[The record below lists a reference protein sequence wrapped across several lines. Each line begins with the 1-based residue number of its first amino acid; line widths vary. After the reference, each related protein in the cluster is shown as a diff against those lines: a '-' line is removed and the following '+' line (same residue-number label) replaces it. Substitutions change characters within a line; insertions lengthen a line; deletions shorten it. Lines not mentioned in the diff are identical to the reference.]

1 MRIAILDDY
10 HKALLNSPPV
20 ERLREKAD
28 VLVFTESLSPEERK
42 EKLRDVEGII
52 ALRERTRF
60 DSAFFQDTPSLRLI
74 SQTGNGV
81 AHIDLAAA
89 TKAGVLVATA
99 PGGSSASTA
108 ELAIGLM
115 LALMRQIPQNDAG
128 IKAGQWPSYLGRT
141 LEGKT
146 LGLLGL
152 GRVGGAT
159 ARLAGAFGMRM
170 LVWSRNM
177 TPNRAKEYGAEST
190 DIEGLLRES
199 DIVSVHL
206 AMNPDTRG
214 LVDEAKLRLMKPNA
228 FLVNTARGPIV
239 DEEALVRVLQEGVIA
254 GAGLDVFG
262 QEPLPT
268 DHPLRHLPNVILT
281 PHIGWP
287 TDISYATF
295 AESAVRVMEQYID
308 GKLENVLNP
317 EARQK

>member
-1 MRIAILDDY
+1 MRVAILDDY

-20 ERLREKAD
+20 ERLKKKAE
-28 VLVFTESLSPEERK
+28 VLVFTESLAPQERK
-42 EKLRDVEGII
+42 EKLKDVDAII

-60 DSAFFQDTPSLRLI
+60 DTTFFNDTPSLRLI
-74 SQTGNGV
+74 SQTGNGI

-89 TKAGVLVATA
+89 TTAGVLVATA

-108 ELAIGLM
+108 ELAIALM

-128 IKAGQWPSYLGRT
+128 LKAGDWPNYLGMT

-159 ARLAGAFGMRM
+159 ARLAKSFGMKL

-177 TPNRAKEYGAEST
+177 TPERAAEYGAESV
-190 DIEGLLRES
+190 DLERLLKES

-214 LVDEAKLRLMKPNA
+214 LLDERKLRLMKRDA
-228 FLVNTARGPIV
+228 FLVNTARGAII
-239 DEEALVRVLQEGVIA
+239 DEEALIKVLQEEAIA
-254 GAGLDVFG
+254 GAGLDVFI
-262 QEPLPT
+262 QEPLPS
-268 DHPLRHLPNVILT
+268 DHHIRRIPNVILT
-281 PHIGWP
+281 PHVGWP
-287 TDISYATF
+287 TDVSYATF
-295 AESAVRVMEQYID
+295 AESAVRVVEQYMD
-308 GKLENVLNP
+308 GELENPVNP
-317 EARQK
+317 EAKR